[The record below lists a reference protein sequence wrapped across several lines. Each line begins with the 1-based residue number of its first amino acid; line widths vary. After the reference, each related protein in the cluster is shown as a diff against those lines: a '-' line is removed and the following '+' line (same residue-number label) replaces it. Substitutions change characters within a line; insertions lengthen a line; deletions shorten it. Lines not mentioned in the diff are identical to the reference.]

1 MQTKKQSH
9 VLWNALKLVYRC
21 DPKGFVLKVLYTTI
35 GSLLPLANLY
45 ILAQIVDSVQAAL
58 SIKDG
63 SGMATITLDVA
74 LFAAIFFLSRM
85 VGILS
90 LVNSDK
96 LTQRLIDYISD
107 QIQSH
112 SVSLDMAYYD
122 NPDYHD
128 TFHRAQQEA
137 NFRPIRILDDFTNF
151 VGSAISIV
159 GVVTMLASA
168 SWLTLVVMIV
178 AIIPTFIVRLVKSR
192 KVFSFRRENT
202 QLTRRTH
209 YLAAL
214 LTDSAF
220 AKETRAFG
228 LGPFFRGQFVD
239 IRRQLVDKLLAISR
253 RIAVSDALSAILETA
268 ALLLIV
274 VFLCRETVSGAIT
287 VGSFVMLFEA
297 FRRGQQNLQTM
308 ATAVAGLYD
317 SKLFIGNLFEFMD
330 LKPSIASPE
339 HPVPFPSRV
348 ESVVFN
354 DITFSYPNIQSADQS
369 ADPHYQSNSKQR
381 PVLQHFSLTCK
392 RGEVTYLKGEN
403 GFGKTTLLKL
413 LLRLYDPNDGCI
425 LVNGIDIRQFD
436 LDELRHNVSAIFQD
450 HVRFYF
456 TAKQNIEFGDIH
468 HPGDE
473 TRLQR
478 AAELSEAMPVIAKLS
493 KGMDTPLGRQFNQGE
508 ELSMGQWQRIA
519 LARQLYSQAPVLVF
533 DEPTA
538 WMDREARE
546 QFLQN
551 LDIIKR
557 DKVVILIAH
566 F

>member
-1 MQTKKQSH
+1 MKERKQNH
-9 VLWNALKLVYRC
+9 VLLNALRLVYRC
-21 DPKGFVLKVLYTTI
+21 DAKGFVLKIVYTAV

-45 ILAQIVDSVQAAL
+45 ILAQIVDSVQATLQNNSEVVVL
-58 SIKDG
+58 SIP
-63 SGMATITLDVA
+63 VA
-74 LFAAIFFLSRM
+74 VSLFAAIFFLGRL

-90 LVNSDK
+90 IVNSDK

-137 NFRPIRILDDFTNF
+137 NYRPIRILDDFTNF

-159 GVVTMLASA
+159 GVVTMLATA

-192 KVFSFRRENT
+192 RVFSFRREST

-214 LTDSAF
+214 LTNSAY

-228 LGPFFRGQFVD
+228 LGPFFRQQFVA
-239 IRRQLVDKLLAISR
+239 IRRELVDKLLSISR

-274 VFLCRETVSGAIT
+274 VFLCRETVAGAIT

-297 FRRGQQNLQTM
+297 FRRGQQSLQTM
-308 ATAVAGLYD
+308 ASAVAGLYD
-317 SKLFIGNLFEFMD
+317 SKLFIGNLFEFME
-330 LKPSIASPE
+330 LRPSIASPDQ
-339 HPVPFPSRV
+339 PVAFPQQV
-348 ESVVFN
+348 DSVVFD
-354 DITFSYPNIQSADQS
+354 DITFSYPAVQSAEQS
-369 ADPHYQSNSKQR
+369 ADPDYQAGKAQR
-381 PVLQHFSLTCK
+381 PVLQHFSLRCVK
-392 RGEVTYLKGEN
+392 GEVTCLQGEN
-403 GFGKTTLLKL
+403 GFGKTTLLKP
-413 LLRLYDPNDGCI
+413 LLRLYDPDDGRI
-425 LVNGIDIRQFD
+425 LINGIDIRQFD
-436 LDELRHNVSAIFQD
+436 LEELRRNVSAIFQD

-456 TAKQNIEFGDIH
+456 TARQNIEFGDIH
-468 HPGDE
+468 HLGDE
-473 TRLQR
+473 QRLQR
-478 AAELSEAMPVIAKLS
+478 AAELSEAMPVIERLS
-493 KGMDTPLGRQFNQGE
+493 KGMDTPLGRQFYQGE
-508 ELSMGQWQRIA
+508 ELSMGQWQRVA

-538 WMDREARE
+538 WMDCHARE

-551 LDIIKR
+551 LDVIKR
-557 DKVVILIAH
+557 DKVVILITH
-566 F
+566 S